1 MTRDLNGNFGLER
14 MKFMKLKNTVIQLLI
29 ICSLYGCGYESLYT
43 QLDERQANEMLVLL
57 LADKLAVKKTAVAN
71 GWTLETKLADLPRAM
86 QVLKA
91 HGFPRDD
98 FQTLGE
104 VFKKEGFVSSP
115 LEEKARLLYGLS
127 QELSNTISTIDGVI
141 VARVHIAIP
150 EKNVLSED
158 QAPSS
163 ASVFIKHRSES
174 KIDTQLASIKAL
186 VVNSVEG
193 LAYDNVTV
201 TLFPSDVVLSAQS
214 KIEPMPQQL
223 DLSIFWLQESYL
235 TAAAIGVSLFLMI
248 VFLINR
254 RFTAKSRHHIV
265 TADSGK
271 S

>member
-1 MTRDLNGNFGLER
+1 
-14 MKFMKLKNTVIQLLI
+14 MKLTKIIFQVLI
-29 ICSLYGCGYESLYT
+29 ICSLCGCSYESLYT

-57 LADKLAVKKTAVAN
+57 LADKLAVKKTAAAN
-71 GWTLETKLADLPRAM
+71 GWKLETKLADLPRAM
-86 QVLKA
+86 QILKA

-163 ASVFIKHRSES
+163 ASVFIKHRNES

-201 TLFPSDVVLSAQS
+201 TLFPSDVVLSTQT
-214 KIEPMPQQL
+214 KIEPQPQQL
-223 DLSIFWLQESYL
+223 SLSLFWLQDKYQVAGGIGISFLLMLTYL
-235 TAAAIGVSLFLMI
+235 IGRRVCAKPRDLM
-248 VFLINR
+248 
-254 RFTAKSRHHIV
+254 V
-265 TADSGK
+265 TTQSGK

>member
-1 MTRDLNGNFGLER
+1 
-14 MKFMKLKNTVIQLLI
+14 MKLKKIVLQLLV
-29 ICSLYGCGYESLYT
+29 ICSLGGCGYESLYT

-57 LADKLAVKKTAVAN
+57 LADKLAVKKTAAAN
-71 GWTLETKLADLPRAM
+71 GWKLETKIADLPRAM
-86 QVLKA
+86 QILKA

-163 ASVFIKHRSES
+163 ASVFIKHRNES

-201 TLFPSDVVLSAQS
+201 TLFPSDVILSAQS
-214 KIEPMPQQL
+214 KIEPKPVQL
-223 DLSIFWLQESYL
+223 SLSIFWLQENYV
-235 TAAAIGVSLFLMI
+235 AASIIGISFLLMF
-248 VFLINR
+248 VVLISR
-254 RFTAKSRHHIV
+254 RFSAKSHDLIV
-265 TADSGK
+265 TADTGK